1 MNPET
6 SFAPTRHSAWNLW
19 RNPIFRRYCQS
30 RLRPR
35 GLAIWLL
42 ITVLISGFICAR
54 CYVGTLGRHQQI
66 DEQVEA
72 MANGGKVVTGSRRPK
87 AVELRP
93 VFNPEAEK
101 REATESEARG
111 FFAPLFILQGLIL
124 FMIGTA
130 MVSGGMIA
138 ERDEGVIDYQR
149 LVPMGPTAKVI
160 GYLFG
165 LPVRE
170 YVMFLTTLPFAAWLI
185 WRGNIA
191 PGIWLKVYTVV
202 LSSTLLYHFTGL
214 LIGTV
219 ARNRRWAFLISIAT
233 VFLLYTIIPQLSRIG
248 LVYFK
253 YLTIMPVVEEI
264 LPQVTSRDVGAALE
278 TIRRLAPTAKFFN
291 LDFSELVF
299 TLFTQSGLI
308 LTFAIMLRRRWRRS
322 ESHLLGKLWATGFFI
337 WIQVQL
343 LGNALPLIDSGK
355 VFPSYATRFFDRNWS
370 PEPMVA
376 TALSGA
382 YGAVTL
388 GLLIMLTAIIT
399 PSPESQVRGWRRAR
413 KQGDAA
419 LPLLSDAAT
428 AFWWVIVMTIAGG
441 IGWYLFSRGLVES
454 RWFEN
459 VLPLK
464 VLGYFIAV
472 LGVVGISYQVL
483 LETKGVRAIGLAA
496 IFVGVVPLMVGALF
510 LPLSKFVSAAWS
522 FGLSPVG
529 MPFYAAGSLLPTAEL
544 PFVIARAVPM
554 AFHFWLAVGGLVML
568 RLVASLR
575 TTRKAMATDVMMTA
589 PAEVAS
595 PLPSPD

>member
-42 ITVLISGFICAR
+42 ITVLISGFICGYS
-54 CYVGTLGRHQQI
+54 YVETMERHQRI
-66 DEQVEA
+66 DEQVESA
-72 MANGGKVVTGSRRPK
+72 GKVTVKGAKVRPI
-87 AVELRP
+87 L
-93 VFNPEAEK
+93 NPAAEK
-101 REATESEARG
+101 QEATEIVARIALP
-111 FFAPLFILQGLIL
+111 FLLTAQGLIL

-170 YVMFLTTLPFAAWLI
+170 YVMFFASLPFAAWLI

-233 VFLLYTIIPQLSRIG
+233 VFALYTIIPQLSRVG
-248 LVYFK
+248 LIYFK
-253 YLTIMPVVEEI
+253 YLTITPVLDEV
-264 LPQVTSRDVGAALE
+264 LPQLTSRDIGAALE
-278 TIRRLAPTAKFFN
+278 TLRRLAPTAKFFN
-291 LDFSELVF
+291 LNFSELVF

-308 LTFAIMLRRRWRRS
+308 FTFAIMLRRRWRRS

-355 VFPSYATRFFDRNWS
+355 VFPAFGRRFLDRDWT
-370 PEPMVA
+370 PEPIVA
-376 TALSGA
+376 TALSGV
-382 YGAVTL
+382 YGAATL
-388 GLLIMLTAIIT
+388 GLLIMLTGIIT
-399 PSPESQVRGWRRAR
+399 PSPESQIRGWRRAR
-413 KQGDAA
+413 KQGDAG

-428 AFWWVIVMTIAGG
+428 AFWWVIVMAIAGG
-441 IGWYLFSRGLVES
+441 VGWFLFTRGLVES

-483 LETKGVRAIGLAA
+483 LETKGMRAIGLAA
-496 IFVGVVPLMVGALF
+496 IFVGVLPLMAGALF
-510 LPLSKFVSAAWS
+510 LPLTKYVPAAWC

-544 PFVIARAVPM
+544 PFVIARAVPL

-568 RLVASLR
+568 RLVAGLR
-575 TTRKAMATDVMMTA
+575 TTRKAMATDVMAA
-589 PAEVAS
+589 PDPVAPPVES
-595 PLPSPD
+595 